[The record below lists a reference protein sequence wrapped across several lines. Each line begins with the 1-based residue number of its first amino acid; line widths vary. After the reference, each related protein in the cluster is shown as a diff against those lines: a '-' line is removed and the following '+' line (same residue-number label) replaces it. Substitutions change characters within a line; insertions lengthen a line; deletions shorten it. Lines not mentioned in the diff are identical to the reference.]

1 MTALRASLSE
11 ANKAKSEGQ
20 AFAQTFGST
29 VQREPPVRT
38 TKSVEALARK
48 KAGAKK

>member
-1 MTALRASLSE
+1 
-11 ANKAKSEGQ
+11 
-20 AFAQTFGST
+20 
-29 VQREPPVRT
+29 VQRKPPVRA